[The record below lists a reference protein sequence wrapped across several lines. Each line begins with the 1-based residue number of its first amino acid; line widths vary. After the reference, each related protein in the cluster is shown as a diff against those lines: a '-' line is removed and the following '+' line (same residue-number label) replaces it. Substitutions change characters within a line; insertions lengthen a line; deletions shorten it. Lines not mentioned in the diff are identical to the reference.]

1 VTTTAQPSVPLTADT
16 HASYD
21 ASTRAPAARLVSV
34 DVLRGL
40 VVLVMI
46 FVNDVASVPAAPA
59 WMKHVSPH
67 DADGMT
73 FVDVVFP
80 AFLFVVGVAIPL
92 SVGRRLDAGEPVRV
106 VWRGILARTAALL
119 VIGVL
124 MVNTETIARDG
135 IVPAPLWTLLMYV
148 GVLLAWTRW
157 GGARRPSLRVAG
169 VVLIAALALVYR
181 GNDATGMLQLRP
193 QWWGI
198 LGLIGW
204 AYLVGCATYTLFR
217 RELGALVGMTAL
229 LYLVFVADAVGF
241 FAWAGAL
248 DRWVD
253 IGAMLGSHAAVTVSG
268 IALGVVVSP
277 DSRWR
282 SPAERLR
289 WALLYGAA
297 LFAAGQLVHSAHA
310 VHRVFIFNKIEATP
324 AWCLVS
330 AAYTAW
336 LWAAVYWL
344 VDVRGGRR
352 GAAVGTLD
360 RAGQSALLAYV
371 LPGVFYAAI
380 GLLALAG
387 VPDLYFA
394 AGRSSAAAGIAR
406 AALFAIGIVWVTS
419 WLTRRGVRFRV

>member
-1 VTTTAQPSVPLTADT
+1 MTTTAQRSAPFTAET
-16 HASYD
+16 HVREERP
-21 ASTRAPAARLVSV
+21 TRLASV

-46 FVNDVASVPAAPA
+46 FVNDVASVPAAPG

-92 SVGRRLDAGEPVRV
+92 SVGRRLDAGEPVGR
-106 VWRGILARTAALL
+106 VWRGILARVAALL
-119 VIGVL
+119 IIGVL
-124 MVNTETIARDG
+124 MVNTETIARPG
-135 IVPAPLWTLLMYV
+135 LLPAPLWTLLMYV
-148 GVLLAWTRW
+148 GVLLAWTQF
-157 GGARRPSLRVAG
+157 GGTRRASTRLAG
-169 VVLIAALALVYR
+169 VALLVALAFLYR
-181 GNDATGMLQLRP
+181 GNDATGVLQLRP

-204 AYLVGCATYTLFR
+204 AYLVGCAVYTLFR

-229 LYLVFVADAVGF
+229 LYLVFVADKVGF
-241 FAWAGAL
+241 FAWAGLL

-253 IGAMLGSHAAVTVSG
+253 IGAMLGSHAAITVSG
-268 IALGVVVSP
+268 VVLGVVVSA
-277 DSRWR
+277 DSRWK
-282 SPAERLR
+282 SPSERLR

-310 VHRVFIFNKIEATP
+310 VHRIFIFNKIEATP

-330 AAYTAW
+330 SAYTVW
-336 LWAAVYWL
+336 LWAAIYWI
-344 VDVRGGRR
+344 VDVRGRR
-352 GAAVGTLD
+352 GAAVRTLD
-360 RAGQSALLAYV
+360 TAGQSALLAYV

-380 GLLALAG
+380 GLIGIAG
-387 VPDLYFA
+387 VPDLYFGL
-394 AGRSSAAAGIAR
+394 GRSSMPAGIAR